1 MPPELPG
8 TMSPERS
15 ATSALPGPP
24 VPGPRPGGQPGP
36 PSASAL
42 VVSSPGEVSLEQRA
56 RPVPGP
62 GEVLIRPAAVGLCGT
77 DLDILAGRI
86 DPAYVRYPLVLGHE
100 WSGTVLAGGDGSL
113 APGTRVVAEGIVPC
127 GHCAACRAGQTNLCE
142 TYDEMGF
149 TRDGA
154 AAGYAVVGQTLVHPL
169 ADPVS
174 MADGALVEPAS
185 VVYRG
190 LSSITVKPG
199 CRALV
204 VGDGTVALLA
214 VALLGLWSPAE
225 IVMLGRR
232 PAQAALAATA
242 GAARF
247 ETDPGAAGGGYDLV
261 VEAAGTTGAVLTAL
275 AAARRGGTVL
285 LLGLPPHGATAA
297 VPVDDLVNNDL
308 TIRASFG
315 YTSDAWRDVVRL
327 LNAGR
332 LRLGFLVTHRFPLG
346 EWAAALDTLRAR
358 TPPPP
363 AAKSSSPSRTNP
375 ASASRP
381 GSRPAA
387 CPLGPAACP
396 APGPRPAWAPARPS
410 ARPAALPGSGLPG
423 HRPGLPGPA
432 SRPPAAPG
440 RVPQTTRA
448 PAAH

>member
-1 MPPELPG
+1 MPTPPELPG
-8 TMSPERS
+8 TMSAEAATPGS
-15 ATSALPGPP
+15 ATSPGPCRPGPCRPGPRLPGPRR
-24 VPGPRPGGQPGP
+24 PGPRLPGPDTRSAPPGGQPGP
-36 PSASAL
+36 ASASAL
-42 VVSSPGEVSLEQRA
+42 VVSSPGEVSREQRA
-56 RPVPGP
+56 RPEPGP

-142 TYDEMGF
+142 TYNEMGF

-154 AAGYAVVGQTLVHPL
+154 AASYAVVGQTLVHPL

-275 AAARRGGTVL
+275 AGARRGGTVL

-327 LNAGR
+327 LNAGQ
-332 LRLGFLVTHRFPLG
+332 
-346 EWAAALDTLRAR
+346 AQA
-358 TPPPP
+358 
-363 AAKSSSPSRTNP
+363 
-375 ASASRP
+375 
-381 GSRPAA
+381 
-387 CPLGPAACP
+387 
-396 APGPRPAWAPARPS
+396 
-410 ARPAALPGSGLPG
+410 GLPG
-423 HRPGLPGPA
+423 HAPLPAGGVGRRPGHPAGPGPRHA
-432 SRPPAAPG
+432 PRQSPPHRQPDPGAGPSPLRPLGPG
-440 RVPQTTRA
+440 PVSVSPS
-448 PAAH
+448 P